1 MGVAFLILTVYFI
14 CVIYVLYQ
22 MALSVE
28 DKLEDQVE
36 VLLEGEALAAAVNAQ
51 LQQQTLYQAQAQTQ
65 AIAGKSLLTL
75 TFFELDETAKEPAAI
90 GTIAFQIAP
99 QGKLP
104 LQPPIQALSISV
116 INTLPDQQVF
126 LQWDRSALSVHG
138 GFAQRVIRQVPGNTT
153 DLLPSQAPTV
163 VNPGLQTNVKVTAEG
178 LLTRSDNQV
187 SLEVGP
193 ALVDL
198 SRVPAMKAPMRQYTL
213 QIVLWVQ
220 SVLYPDD
227 PALQLILPF
236 TFRIEVLPDHVALP
250 VLGWLLNFNPLAPLT
265 SQKMR

>member
-1 MGVAFLILTVYFI
+1 MGVEFLILTVYFI
-14 CVIYVLYQ
+14 CIIYVLYQ

-36 VLLEGEALAAAVNAQ
+36 IILQGEALQAAVNAQ
-51 LQQQTLYQAQAQTQ
+51 LQQQVLYLASAETQ
-65 AIAGKSLLTL
+65 VVAGKSLLTI
-75 TFFELDETAKEPAAI
+75 TFFKEAEDQDEAI
-90 GTIAFQIAP
+90 GTVALQVMP

-104 LQPPIQALSISV
+104 LQPPIKSLSVSI

-138 GFAQRVIRQVPGNTT
+138 GIAQRVIRQVPGNTT

-163 VNPGLQTNVKVTAEG
+163 VNPGLQTNVRVTAEG
-178 LLTRSDNQV
+178 LLTRPENQV

-198 SRVPAMKAPMRQYTL
+198 SKIPTMKEPMRQYTL
-213 QIVLWVQ
+213 QMVLWVR
-220 SVLYPDD
+220 SMLHPNS

-236 TFRIEVLPDHVALP
+236 TFHIAVLPDHVPLP
-250 VLGWLLNFNPLAPLT
+250 VLSWLLTYNPFGPRA
-265 SQKMR
+265 SQKPR